1 MYIKKLRIH
10 DKHFIYKKK
19 TEIIS
24 PESKKPD
31 FWNKVKQKKIRID
44 DDLDHD
50 LLTWSLLKF

>member
-24 PESKKPD
+24 PD